1 MACCSEPEVTTNMP
15 RFIVRYCGKGTK
27 PAADV
32 EQIRSLDQ
40 TKVLDE
46 SPRMLLLEAPETALR
61 SAIGSMPDWMVS
73 AVKSYAAPCPSPVLE
88 KTKNLKPPK

>member
-1 MACCSEPEVTTNMP
+1 MP
-15 RFIVRYCGKGTK
+15 RFIVRYCGKGPK

-32 EQIRSLDQ
+32 EQLRNLDQ

-46 SPRMLLLEAPETALR
+46 TPRMLLVEAPETALLCAL
-61 SAIGSMPDWMVS
+61 SAMPDWVVS
-73 AVKSYAAPCPSPVLE
+73 AERSYAAPRPSPVLE